1 MRERRR
7 RVPLRG
13 GHKLVVVPSETRW
26 SQLSRQLATLVLLL
40 AIPAALWLGW
50 SAGLRSHAQMAQD
63 HDILLRQQGELEREL
78 AETRERYQ
86 QLQVDLL
93 VAHESLAGSQ
103 GVIGDL
109 EQQLFRLQ
117 QDLATYRGALAPNAM
132 VPGLRIQAF
141 ELNATEDDRVF
152 RYKVMVSRVGSE
164 EETTQAE
171 LFLEIEGTQ
180 DGKPATLSL
189 AQLTAMAQD
198 EGLPLDFR
206 YFQVVPSNLADAELR
221 LPDGFEPLKVQLRA
235 VNDGEK
241 LVEQVF
247 DWTVTGAKP

>member
-7 RVPLRG
+7 RIPLRG

-26 SQLSRQLATLVLLL
+26 TRLRRQLATLLLLL
-40 AIPAALWLGW
+40 AIPAAGWLGW
-50 SAGLRSHAQMAQD
+50 DAGLRSQAQMARE
-63 HDILLRQQGELEREL
+63 HGVLLRNQGELEREL
-78 AETRERYQ
+78 LEARERYQ

-93 VAHESLAGSQ
+93 VARESLVGSQ
-103 GVIGDL
+103 SVIGDL

-141 ELNATEDDRVF
+141 ELTETEDAQVF

-171 LFLEIEGTQ
+171 LFLQVEGVQ
-180 DGKPATLSL
+180 DGESVTLTL
-189 AQLTAMAQD
+189 ADIANLE
-198 EGLPLDFR
+198 EGKGIPLDFR
-206 YFQVVPSNLADAELR
+206 YFQVVPSNAADAELR
-221 LPDGFEPLKVQLRA
+221 LPEGFEPRKVTLRA
-235 VNDGEK
+235 ENEGKK

-247 DWTVTGAKP
+247 DWNVTGVKP